1 MNLYNAIV
9 ENDYD
14 PEMLGRV
21 QVRIVGKHTE
31 NRTDSTQ
38 DDYLPV
44 DDLPWATCL
53 QLGSAIS
60 NESNLFAV
68 PKNGTVVIVA
78 FMDAEEQ
85 KPIILGTVPKMVG
98 ALPDFTEGFSDPNA
112 ENPTADSVGY
122 PSISNYATSF
132 PVPEYVINKAGDVE
146 TGVTCIGQVWSEPT
160 TTFGPIYPYNLV
172 LQNGDQVLELDAT
185 PENERVNLQHTSG
198 TFEETH
204 PDGSQVRKIKGT
216 EYVIVESGQN
226 VLVKGGHNITVQ
238 GITGYNLES
247 LGNVNIESTAE
258 VNIDSEL
265 ADINLT
271 APLMINIAA
280 NGTVNITSDSVINI
294 NATGACFV
302 TGSLISLN

>member
-1 MNLYNAIV
+1 MNLYQAVV
-9 ENDYD
+9 ENDFD
-14 PEMLGRV
+14 AEMIGRV
-21 QVRIVGKHTE
+21 QVRIVGLHTE

-38 DDYLPV
+38 DDYMPV
-44 DDLPWATCL
+44 ENLPWATCL

-60 NESNLFAV
+60 NESNFFAV

-85 KPIILGTVPKMVG
+85 KPIILGTVPKMVD
-98 ALPDFTEGFSDPNA
+98 ALPDFTDGFSDPNA
-112 ENPTADSVGY
+112 ENPTAESVGY

-132 PVPEYVINKAGDVE
+132 PAPEYVINKAGDVE
-146 TGVTCIGQVWSEPT
+146 TGVICIGQIWSEPT

-185 PENERVNLQHTSG
+185 PGNERVNLQHTSG

-216 EYVIVESGQN
+216 EYVIVEGDQN

-238 GITGYNLES
+238 GYNLDS
-247 LGNVNIESTAE
+247 ASSVNIESTTG
-258 VNIDSEL
+258 VNIESEL

-271 APLMINIAA
+271 APLSINIDA
-280 NGTVNITSDSVINI
+280 NGTVNITSDSTINI